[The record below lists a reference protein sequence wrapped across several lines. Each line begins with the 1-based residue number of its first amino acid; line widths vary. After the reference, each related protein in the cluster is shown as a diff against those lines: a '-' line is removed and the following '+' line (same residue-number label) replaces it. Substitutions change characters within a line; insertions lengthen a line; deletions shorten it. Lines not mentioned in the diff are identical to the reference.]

1 MLQTKKDTPYIGVFK
16 TQSGEEFIAKVVE
29 ETMIA
34 LTVKMPLCMIP
45 TEQGMRFAP
54 FLMMADP
61 ERTLTIPK
69 PIISGT
75 PAPKLEEQYEQATTS
90 IALPRKM

>member
-1 MLQTKKDTPYIGVFK
+1 MLQNKKDTPYIGVFK

-61 ERTLTIPK
+61 EKSLTIPK
-69 PIISGT
+69 PIISGL
-75 PAPKLEEQYEQATTS
+75 PAPKLEEQYEQATSS
-90 IALPRKM
+90 IALPRRL

>member
-1 MLQTKKDTPYIGVFK
+1 MLQNKKDTPYIGVFK
-16 TQSGEEFIAKVVE
+16 SQSGEEFIAKVIE
-29 ETMIA
+29 ETMISF
-34 LTVKMPLCMIP
+34 TVKMPLCMIP

-61 ERTLTIPK
+61 EKPLTIPK
-69 PIISGT
+69 PIITGS

-90 IALPRKM
+90 IALPRRM